1 MSAEAIIKAQAR
13 DTLKGNYIRAVSAL
27 LIVLLPFFII
37 DGTTTVLSVILS
49 KATSD
54 LTLTNIL
61 VYSIGYPVEIIGFFL
76 FSPVINGYI
85 RAYYRASYTK
95 DMDMSDVFFYFS
107 KGRYGYALALNTQ
120 YIIRMF
126 FPALL
131 FYLPLL
137 LYIIVFNNINAD
149 FTESVLYYDIYFLLS
164 VLGTGLTIIFS
175 LRYLTAFTITVEN
188 DTIAPNQAF
197 EYARQIRRNSQGS
210 PAKLFLSFIPWML
223 LCLLI
228 LPMLYVIPYI
238 TQSLCISAKW
248 KTKATFEVN

>member
-13 DTLKGNYIRAVSAL
+13 DTLKGNYIRAVSAM

-49 KATSD
+49 KVTSD

-107 KGRYGYALALNTQ
+107 KGKYRYALALNTH

-164 VLGTGLTIIFS
+164 VIGTGLTIIFS